1 MKNLKKLMSVIL
13 TVAMLL
19 SMAVSGVYA
28 ATFTDVDDSNKA
40 YEAIEVLSAL
50 GVLAGR
56 EDGTFDAEADIK
68 RSEFAAVICRAMNQ
82 EAAAAGSTGASKFA
96 DVASNHWALGYI
108 NWAAD
113 QGIVNGMG
121 DGTFAPDANV
131 TYQQAVTMI
140 VRALG
145 FDALA
150 VKRGGYPTGYMVI
163 ASSYKI
169 TDGVAMTP
177 ATGNATRAGVAQ
189 LVYNAFDA
197 PLMEEAF
204 VLSAYDDAYKIYD
217 GSKSVDGEKKTL
229 LSEYHGIYK
238 VRASVLDTYKSDPDN
253 LLNTKTG
260 DKYINLDVDSVYGF
274 DYLDFL
280 DGYYTEKGLE
290 NLLADDDADNAIDM
304 KDVLANNAAY
314 ADYLGYNVNAF
325 LMINED
331 DDIELVAMVPDT
343 KNFDVITIENVRAQ
357 VDVASVV
364 DGVEFEYWEDPENDN
379 KTESL
384 DFLSA
389 ANVTVYKNGV
399 RVGTLDDEYADFV
412 SLADADTSIA
422 SVTFIGSDDVFSKV
436 FLTEYEYGIVESV
449 DTELALIE
457 TDYAAYDLSEDNDD
471 LLAYSIYKDGVAID
485 IADIQEGDLLN
496 VAIGGED
503 EYILEIYVTNEILTA
518 SISTVSQDNAG
529 NNVYDI
535 DGTDYYAI
543 GNTNFKP
550 GASGDFYITIDG
562 RIYDAEIS
570 RDFVGNYAYILDIAE
585 DASGFGQAYQ
595 VKMLTKE
602 NTVETFTFASTLKVD
617 IETEDGYETSLSYKA
632 DATSGYAQVDLYEEI
647 KALVDANA
655 AMEDAED
662 VAPELLVTYKANG
675 DTITSIAFS
684 SALDDSFNVADFAGT
699 YNKAKN
705 KLSGNYT
712 TDATVI
718 FDLKP
723 TYVAAVEDD
732 PDTDEDEAAAAYYYI
747 NEDKIQVYAINR
759 LKDDQAYAG
768 YVYAVDEDTDEIGA
782 MVVYSGMGSVT
793 AENSLAV
800 VKSVSKGLNA
810 AGDSA
815 KVLNVWQGEGFVSYA
830 ESDKLDFNL
839 STLSTGDVVQVA
851 VNAAGEVD
859 DVALIY
865 DLAANYQS
873 GELVGED
880 DGDVY
885 YAAGV
890 VIDDNRGV
898 SIEATDAAWDLG
910 WGLVEGGTNVVF
922 DVAKTNNI
930 NNAFS
935 GKTTT
940 SHIRDNI
947 NSAGNAFNSDAYILV
962 VKCNDDD
969 EIEDVVAYKYA
980 AKGEAV
986 EDYVAKVTIA
996 E

>member
-19 SMAVSGVYA
+19 SMAVSGVSA
-28 ATFTDVDDSNKA
+28 ATFTDIDDTNKA
-40 YEAIEVLSAL
+40 FEAIEVLSAL
-50 GVLAGR
+50 GVLNGR
-56 EDGTFDAEADIK
+56 EDGTFDPEGEIK
-68 RSEFAAVICRAMNQ
+68 RSEFAAVVCRAMNQ

-96 DVASNHWALGYI
+96 DVASDHWALGYI

-113 QGIVNGMG
+113 QGIVNGM
-121 DGTFAPDANV
+121 DETTFAPDAQV
-131 TYQQAVTMI
+131 TYQQAVTML

-150 VKRGGYPTGYMVI
+150 AKRGGFPTGYMVI

-204 VLSAYDDAYKIYD
+204 VMSAYEDAYKIYD
-217 GSKSVDGEKKTL
+217 GSKSVDGEKKSL

-260 DKYINLDVDSVYGF
+260 DKFIDLDVDSVYGF

-280 DGYYTEKGLE
+280 DGYYSENGLK
-290 NLLADDDADNAIDM
+290 NLLADDEDDNATDM
-304 KDVLANNAAY
+304 KKVLANDAAY

-325 LMINED
+325 LTVNED

-343 KNFDVITIENVRAQ
+343 KNFDIVIVENVRAQ
-357 VDVASVV
+357 VDVATVE
-364 DGVEFEYWEDPENDN
+364 DGVVEFEYWEDPENDN
-379 KTESL
+379 KTQTL
-384 DFLSA
+384 DFVGAS
-389 ANVTVYKNGV
+389 NVVVYKNGV
-399 RVGTLDDEYADFV
+399 RIGTLDEVADDFV
-412 SLADADTSIA
+412 ELAAADTSIA
-422 SVTFIGSDDVFSKV
+422 SVTFIGSDDVFTKV
-436 FLTEYEYGIVESV
+436 FLTEYEYGIVEAV
-449 DTELALIE
+449 DTELSLIE
-457 TDYAAYDLSEDNDD
+457 TDQNAYDLSEDNDD

-485 IADIQEGDLLN
+485 IADVKAGDLLN
-496 VAIGGED
+496 IAIGESGN
-503 EYILEIYVTNEILTA
+503 EYIYEIYVTNEVLTA
-518 SISTVSQDNAG
+518 SISTVSEDNAG
-529 NNVYDI
+529 NKVYSI

-543 GNTNFKP
+543 GNSNFKP

-570 RDFVGNYAYILDIAE
+570 RDFVGNYAYILAVAE
-585 DASGFGQAYQ
+585 ENSGFGQAYQ
-595 VKMLTKE
+595 VKMLTKD

-632 DATSGYAQVDLYEEI
+632 DATSGLKQADLFAEGGFV
-647 KALVDANA
+647 ANLVAANA
-655 AMEDAED
+655 AISAESVDDAAAE

-684 SALDDSFNVADFAGT
+684 SALDDSFNVAEFAGV

-705 KLSGNYT
+705 KLAGNYT

-718 FDLKP
+718 FDIRP
-723 TYVAAVEDD
+723 TYNE
-732 PDTDEDEAAAAYYYI
+732 EDEVWFV
-747 NEDKIQVYAINR
+747 NEDKVQVYSINR
-759 LKDDQAYAG
+759 LKDDQSYDG

-782 MVVYSGMGSVT
+782 MVVTSGMGSVT

-815 KVLNVWQGEGFVSYA
+815 NVLNVWQGEDFVSYA
-830 ESDKLDFNL
+830 ESDKLEFNL
-839 STLSTGDVVQVA
+839 SSLSTGDVIQVA
-851 VNAAGEVD
+851 VNGAGEVD
-859 DVALIY
+859 DVTVVY
-865 DLAANYQS
+865 DIDDEYMA
-873 GELVGED
+873 GELQMTS
-880 DGDVY
+880 DGQDVF

-890 VIDDNRGV
+890 VVDDNRGV
-898 SIEATDAAWDLG
+898 TLHSADNAWDLG
-910 WGLVEGGTNVVF
+910 WDLVEGGTNVVF
-922 DVAKTNNI
+922 DVAKSNNI
-930 NNAFS
+930 NNAFA

-947 NSAGNAFNSDAYILV
+947 NSAGTAFNSDAYILV
-962 VKCNDDD
+962 VKCNDDQ
-969 EIEDVVAYKYA
+969 EITDVVAYKYA
-980 AKGEAV
+980 AKGAEVADYEAL
-986 EDYVAKVTIA
+986 VTLA
-996 E
+996 D